1 MIEDSQNYQLVN
13 AAFPHIG
20 RKIKLLWGYPE
31 FVTMMLQ
38 LQTDTRGGK
47 RKGFP
52 GDVLFALMHL
62 EEKHDIEFPHLKR
75 QITSNW
81 HTL

>member
-1 MIEDSQNYQLVN
+1 MPLFRTSEERSN
-13 AAFPHIG
+13 FCG
-20 RKIKLLWGYPE
+20 
-31 FVTMMLQ
+31 VTPSLQ

-52 GDVLFALMHL
+52 GDVLFALMDL

>member
-1 MIEDSQNYQLVN
+1 MIDDSKNFQLVN

-20 RKIKLLWGYPE
+20 KKIKLFWGYPE
-31 FVTMMLQ
+31 FVTLMLN
-38 LQTDTRGGK
+38 LQTDSRSGT

-52 GDVLFALMHL
+52 GDVLFALMDL

-75 QITSNW
+75 QIVSNW

>member
-1 MIEDSQNYQLVN
+1 MIEDNKNYQAVN

-20 RKIKLLWGYPE
+20 KKIKLFWGYPE
-31 FVTMMLQ
+31 FVTMMLA
-38 LQTDTRGGK
+38 LQQDSRGGT

-52 GDVLFALMHL
+52 GDVLFALMGL
-62 EEKHDIEFPHLKR
+62 EEDHDLEFPHLKR
-75 QITSNW
+75 QIISNW

>member
-1 MIEDSQNYQLVN
+1 MIEDSKNYQLVN

-20 RKIKLLWGYPE
+20 KKIKLFWGYPE

-47 RKGFP
+47 RQGFP
-52 GDVLFALMHL
+52 GDVLFALMDL

-75 QITSNW
+75 QIISNW

>member
-38 LQTDTRGGK
+38 L
-47 RKGFP
+47 
-52 GDVLFALMHL
+52 
-62 EEKHDIEFPHLKR
+62 
-75 QITSNW
+75 
-81 HTL
+81 

>member
-1 MIEDSQNYQLVN
+1 MIEDSKNFQLVSTV
-13 AAFPHIG
+13 FPHLG
-20 RKIKLLWGYPE
+20 KKIKLFWGHPE
-31 FVTMMLQ
+31 FGKLMLD

-47 RKGFP
+47 RQGFP
-52 GDVLFALMHL
+52 GDVLFALMDL

-75 QITSNW
+75 EIPSMW

>member
-1 MIEDSQNYQLVN
+1 MIEDSKNYQLVN

-20 RKIKLLWGYPE
+20 KKIKLFWGYPE

-38 LQTDTRGGK
+38 LQTDSRAGT

-52 GDVLFALMHL
+52 GDVLFALMDL

-75 QITSNW
+75 QIISNW